1 LTGRVAEL
9 LEKLGIPDAELVA
22 ASMVSEMVGALA
34 LARAVPD
41 REQSSRILEASRDG
55 LKRRLGVA

>member
-1 LTGRVAEL
+1 
-9 LEKLGIPDAELVA
+9 
-22 ASMVSEMVGALA
+22 MVSEMVGALA

-41 REQSSRILEASRDG
+41 RDQSNRILKASREG